1 MSTIAAPTTARVF
14 QKSTPI
20 NSSGNDLLTDQGV
33 RISSPI
39 YVDLPINLR
48 KDLFNGVRTA
58 CTQAVSRQAS
68 ASVSGITVEEPSRD
82 HGDIEGFIG
91 MNLDVLRNVIFSRGG
106 LPVDLVLRLQAVTG
120 LEYVTA
126 KNFADSLK
134 KRTTVIKDYITNNTF
149 QSQN

>member
-48 KDLFNGVRTA
+48 KDLFNGVRTS
-58 CTQAVSRQAS
+58 CTQAVSRHAS
-68 ASVSGITVEEPSRD
+68 ASVRGITVD
-82 HGDIEGFIG
+82 
-91 MNLDVLRNVIFSRGG
+91 
-106 LPVDLVLRLQAVTG
+106 
-120 LEYVTA
+120 
-126 KNFADSLK
+126 
-134 KRTTVIKDYITNNTF
+134 
-149 QSQN
+149 